1 VNQGW
6 GPGLKDAECFMAC
19 DLTAGFVGELNGK
32 PIGCMTMA
40 KYGDSFAVGGCY
52 IVNKKY
58 RGRGYGKKIFDAA
71 VASAKPSRS
80 IGIISGLSL
89 LEEMH
94 QRYGFN
100 AQFYGAFFVFNIQTA
115 LQ

>member
-1 VNQGW
+1 
-6 GPGLKDAECFMAC
+6 MAC